1 MANPIETE
9 PRNDSGFG
17 PGVLGSIVMAIVIF
31 GVLLL
36 SHAG

>member
-1 MANPIETE
+1 MANLIDDDH
-9 PRNDSGFG
+9 RDGNGFG
-17 PGVLGSIVMAIVIF
+17 PGVIGSIVMAMVIF